1 MLIQIL
7 SLNSNKILQKN
18 TKKNGIKLFSFDL
31 KLKFHKSIS
40 FHKIFFSKFL
50 MQTKDIKN
58 GIKLF
63 SLIKNFIKENLFK
76 EINSKKKNR
85 AK

>member
-1 MLIQIL
+1 
-7 SLNSNKILQKN
+7 
-18 TKKNGIKLFSFDL
+18 
-31 KLKFHKSIS
+31 
-40 FHKIFFSKFL
+40 

-76 EINSKKKNR
+76 EINSKKKTEQN
-85 AK
+85 KIIIQSQLNNLQEFVCEESSVINSSST